1 MTMFT
6 VSEVIKNLR
15 EERQKLQDKIDKVI
29 NIQSD
34 VCDDYGTETCQEGI
48 RDCDPTGWEGC
59 LTRKILNVLEVLK
72 AEG

>member
-1 MTMFT
+1 MTLFT

-15 EERQKLQDKIDKVI
+15 EERQKLQDKIDKVT

-34 VCDDYGTETCQEGI
+34 ACDDYGTEACQEGI
-48 RDCDPTGWEGC
+48 CDCDPNGWEGC
-59 LTRKILNVLEVLK
+59 LTRKTLNVLE